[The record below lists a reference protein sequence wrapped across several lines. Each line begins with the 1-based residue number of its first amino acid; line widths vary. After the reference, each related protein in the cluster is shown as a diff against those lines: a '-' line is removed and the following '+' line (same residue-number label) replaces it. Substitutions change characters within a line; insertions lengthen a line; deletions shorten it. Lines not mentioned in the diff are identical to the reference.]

1 MIKKSK
7 YWHIHNLFTI
17 CEICDSFQQINTHD
31 YLCLYTYTH
40 HQPLETQ
47 MKNGTMKMVKNCTF
61 LAYPPEVFFS
71 LEYLLMSCH
80 VAHYCRK
87 GI

>member
-1 MIKKSK
+1 MIKKIK
-7 YWHIHNLFTI
+7 KLAHTPFTF
-17 CEICDSFQQINTHD
+17 CEICDSFQQINIYD

-47 MKNGTMKMVKNCTF
+47 MKNRTMNIVENCTF
-61 LAYPPEVFFS
+61 PTHPPEMFIS
-71 LEYLLMSCH
+71 LDHSLMSCH